1 MAKINFEE
9 FGDVT
14 QAAVDR
20 AELPLY
26 GFTPSPMQLDF
37 FHWIHGKNGS
47 AVLQAVA
54 GSGKSTTIVRCLPYI
69 SRSASVTILAFNK
82 IIADEMKE
90 KIQKLGKELGV
101 NFDRVDAKTF
111 HSLGFGAVRKRL
123 NNNVKLDGN
132 KLISLFR
139 DLVNRGDNRFV
150 VETNESKRLPED
162 NEAREYLTPDQ
173 TIEMYGSFVARLV
186 SLGKGIGVGCLA
198 KDVRAT
204 WQGLV
209 DHHDLSLD
217 SQEADDQ
224 EAILLAHYLLEASNE
239 AAEDGLIDFDD
250 QIYLPILWRLKL
262 WQNDF
267 LFVDEAQDTNP
278 VRRAL
283 CKLALRPGGR
293 LIAVGDSHQAIYG
306 FTGASHDAIDQ
317 IKEQFNA
324 IELPLTVSYRC
335 PKAAEAL
342 VNHLVPHF
350 SVHESAVEGSVS
362 HVSVKA
368 GLAKLTAE
376 DAILCRNTAPL
387 VELAFQII
395 ASGRGC
401 MVLGKDI
408 GQGLINLINKQKAK
422 GLLALTAK
430 LEAFRDREVSKFMA
444 KGEEQKA
451 EAITDRVACVL
462 TVMDHLHENER
473 TIPALVAKIQGMFSD
488 DQGGKKL
495 LTLSTAHKAKGREWE
510 QVAVLQPE
518 LMPSKWARQAH
529 QMQQELN
536 LQYVTWTRFKLNLF
550 FLDGV
555 DEQPANE
562 NKEAV

>member
-9 FGDVT
+9 YGDVT
-14 QAAVDR
+14 QASVDR
-20 AELPLY
+20 VELPLY
-26 GFTPSPMQLDF
+26 GFTPSSMQLDF

-69 SRSASVTILAFNK
+69 SQTASVTILAFNA
-82 IIADEMKE
+82 IIAAEMRE
-90 KIQKLGKELGV
+90 KIKKLGSKLGI

-111 HSLGFGAVRKRL
+111 HSLGYGAVRKRL
-123 NNNVKLDGN
+123 GNVQLEGN

-139 DLVNRGDNRFV
+139 DLVNRQDDRFV
-150 VETNESKRLPED
+150 VETEENEL
-162 NEAREYLTPDQ
+162 LTPDQ
-173 TIEMYGSFVARLV
+173 IIEMYGSFVSRLV
-186 SLGKGIGVGCLA
+186 SLGKGIGIGCLV
-198 KDVRAT
+198 KDTRSV
-204 WQGLV
+204 WQDLV

-217 SQEADDQ
+217 SQDANEQ
-224 EAILLAHYLLEASNE
+224 EAILLAHYLLEASNQ
-239 AAEDGLIDFDD
+239 AAEEGLIDFDD

-335 PKAAEAL
+335 PKVAESL

-350 SVHESAVEGSVS
+350 SVHESAIEGSVS
-362 HVSVKA
+362 HVSVKT
-368 GLAKLTAE
+368 GLEKLTHE

-401 MVLGKDI
+401 IVLGKDI

-451 EAITDRVACVL
+451 EAITDRVACIL
-462 TVMDHLHENER
+462 TVVDHLYENER
-473 TIPALVAKIQGMFSD
+473 TIPALVNKILGMFSD
-488 DQGGKKL
+488 DQGSKKL
-495 LTLSTAHKAKGREWE
+495 LVLSTAHKAKGREWD
-510 QVAVLQPE
+510 QVAILQPE

-536 LQYVTWTRFKLNLF
+536 LQYVSWTRFKVNLF

-555 DEQPANE
+555 DSREGTSDSCSKP
-562 NKEAV
+562 